1 MLMNDQQ
8 VAVND
13 VILRLREAADHY
25 AHAAQAIAE
34 PELAEGFDRRGRRL
48 SDTATGLESHIRR
61 LGELPRRPDPEREA
75 LEEMLMRLGA
85 GITADDRSR
94 HLHALGQRELAIEE
108 AAGAALRQP
117 LPDDTLAE
125 MERIRAEAR
134 AQRARCRT
142 PGGD

>member
-1 MLMNDQQ
+1 MLMNDKQ

-25 AHAAQAIAE
+25 AHAARATE
-34 PELAEGFDRRGRRL
+34 DDRLAERFAERGRSL
-48 SDTATGLESHIRR
+48 ADMAAGLESHIRR

-85 GITADDRSR
+85 GIIADERSR
-94 HLHALGQRELAIEE
+94 HIHALRRREEAIEE
-108 AAGAALRQP
+108 AAVAALRQP

-125 MERIRAEAR
+125 IGRIRDSAR
-134 AQRARCRT
+134 DFKVRDPET
-142 PGGD
+142 PE